1 MLVLSKFITLNHFV
15 YKNYYTKITMKGL
28 HCIFMYTLDCKLLK
42 SYKTTITHMH
52 LYLVCVLKSYHAM
65 LHVI

>member
-1 MLVLSKFITLNHFV
+1 
-15 YKNYYTKITMKGL
+15 MKGL
-28 HCIFMYTLDCKLLK
+28 HCIFMYTLDCQLLK